1 MLEDGELTRNF
12 LLERGRPQG
21 DNISPNTFNFCI
33 QILIFKLE
41 LDKSILPIPRPP
53 SNLQPPINI
62 PDFFMYETCYETTKN
77 EGLADDNLSL
87 VLLDIN
93 SLQSIKTALQ
103 DFGRISGLVCNY
115 DKSVIMPFL
124 DIDPDLTR
132 EIERL
137 GFQLVTNFKLLGL
150 ELNNNLIIW
159 TIRKKYMR
167 Q

>member
-1 MLEDGELTRNF
+1 MTRNF
-12 LLERGRPQG
+12 LLERSRPQG

-53 SNLQPPINI
+53 SNLQPPTNI
-62 PDFFMYETCYETTKN
+62 PDFFMYETCHETTKN
-77 EGLADDNLSL
+77 EGLADDNSSL
-87 VLLDIN
+87 VMLDIN
-93 SLQSIKTALQ
+93 SLQSIKTALK

-124 DIDPDLTR
+124 DIDLDLTR

-150 ELNNNLIIW
+150 ELNKNLDNTQEIYE
-159 TIRKKYMR
+159 TIAEKIHH
-167 Q
+167 